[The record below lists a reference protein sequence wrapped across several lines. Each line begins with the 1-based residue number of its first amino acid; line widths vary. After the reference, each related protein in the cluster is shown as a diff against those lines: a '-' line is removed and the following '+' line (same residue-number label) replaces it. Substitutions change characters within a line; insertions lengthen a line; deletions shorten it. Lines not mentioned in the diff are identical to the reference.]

1 MDTVYSIHISIFGTT
16 MSSSLINNQINNFSS
31 ITPLGRSD
39 VLAESIVQQIMNLII
54 TNVLQPDDQLPE
66 VALAAQFGVSRIPVR
81 EALRKLENYG
91 LVYKE
96 AYQPAKVSSMTDD
109 DLESLHMV
117 RLLIEPQ
124 AAKNLAINGT
134 AGDLGVISDILN
146 EMELAANHNQKWEMI
161 QLDLKLHTSLI
172 TLNNNSLLNEMWSL
186 ATIRLHRFL
195 LFKRRRI
202 YPDLKD
208 AVEQHRPL
216 IEAILSRRG
225 EDAEAL
231 VRTHLMNVY
240 RVWQEDPTRKIQMKF

>member
-1 MDTVYSIHISIFGTT
+1 
-16 MSSSLINNQINNFSS
+16 MSSSPNNKQTNSFSS
-31 ITPLGRSD
+31 IEALSRSD
-39 VLAESIVQQIMNLII
+39 ILAESIVHQIMNLIM
-54 TNVLQPDDQLPE
+54 TNVLKPGDQLPE
-66 VALAAQFGVSRIPVR
+66 IPLAAQFGVSRIPIR

-96 AYQPAKVSSMTDD
+96 PYQPAKVSFMTDD

-124 AAKNLAINGT
+124 SAKNLAINGT
-134 AGDLGVISDILN
+134 SGDLDVISNILN
-146 EMELAANHNQKWEMI
+146 EMELAAKYNNKWEMI
-161 QLDLKLHTSLI
+161 QLDLKFHTSII

-202 YPDLKD
+202 YPDLKE
-208 AVEQHRPL
+208 AVEQHRSL

-231 VRTHLMNVY
+231 ARSHLLNVY
-240 RVWQEDPTRKIQMKF
+240 RVWQEDPSRKIQMKIKD

>member
-1 MDTVYSIHISIFGTT
+1 
-16 MSSSLINNQINNFSS
+16 MSSSLINNKINSFSS

-54 TNVLQPDDQLPE
+54 TNVIQPEDQLPE
-66 VALAAQFGVSRIPVR
+66 VALAAQFGVSRIPIR

-96 AYQPAKVSSMTDD
+96 PYQPAKVSSMTDD

-134 AGDLGVISDILN
+134 SGDLDVISSILN
-146 EMELAANHNQKWEMI
+146 EMELAVKNNTKWEMI
-161 QLDLKLHTSLI
+161 QLDLKFHTSII

-208 AVEQHRPL
+208 AVEQHRSL

-231 VRTHLMNVY
+231 ARSHLMNVY
-240 RVWQEDPTRKIQMKF
+240 RVWQEDPSRKIQMKI